1 MLVSYCLRES
11 VDKIGLRGYVQYES
25 HMAVLILVKRAQ
37 NTIEATHNNS
47 VNKYQNWITL
57 NNKGDINRYR
67 EIIGL
72 KPRLWF

>member
-25 HMAVLILVKRAQ
+25 HMAVPILVKRAQ